1 LIHGINLMRGNTMC
15 LCGDKRG
22 YDPEMTK
29 YAVDTLTEYSILP
42 WH

>member
-1 LIHGINLMRGNTMC
+1 MRGNTMC